1 MSEPLTSHE
10 IEDVLSSIRRLVSA
24 DLRPAV
30 KPTENAAPADKLLL
44 TPSLRIVETPAAAVS
59 AKAPAAAA
67 VAACMPV
74 TASQE
79 VAAAAVSD
87 PDADESGAPM
97 VVVGDEEILVFFGE
111 AAPLG
116 RSYGGEDYD
125 DAGLSEGGTGL
136 RVVLDSRPALTDEH
150 KPTAADGVLRLEQP
164 IPARVAT
171 IPEVDWGQGSEAW
184 DGSLAPETLSPAPQP
199 RRENPDEPL
208 ARAWADRAEAR
219 IREEL
224 TQPEAAPRFTAAAEA
239 RPPVVA
245 VSSDD
250 LAQDDG
256 SDADEAWIDEE
267 VLRDLVTEIIRKEL
281 AGTLGERITRNVR
294 KLVRLE
300 VNRAL
305 SSRDFE

>member
-24 DLRPAV
+24 DLRPTV
-30 KPTENAAPADKLLL
+30 KAPESTGPAEKLLL
-44 TPSLRIVETPAAAVS
+44 TPSLRIVETQATPVV
-59 AKAPAAAA
+59 AKAPSAAP
-67 VAACMPV
+67 VAASAPV
-74 TASQE
+74 TASPE
-79 VAAAAVSD
+79 VAAAPG
-87 PDADESGAPM
+87 PDADDSGAPM
-97 VVVGDEEILVFFGE
+97 AVVGDEEILVFFGE

-116 RSYGGEDYD
+116 RSYGGEIYD

-136 RVVLDSRPALTDEH
+136 RVVLDSRPALTEEPE
-150 KPTAADGVLRLEQP
+150 PTAADGVLRLEQP
-164 IPARVAT
+164 IPARAA
-171 IPEVDWGQGSEAW
+171 IPEVDWGQGSDAW
-184 DGSLAPETLSPAPQP
+184 DGSLAPAARSPAPQP
-199 RRENPDEPL
+199 RRETSDEPL
-208 ARAWADRAEAR
+208 AKAWADRAEAR

-224 TQPEAAPRFTAAAEA
+224 TQPEAAPRFAAAAEA

-250 LAQDDG
+250 LTQDDD

-267 VLRDLVTEIIRKEL
+267 TLRDLVTDIIRKEL

-305 SSRDFE
+305 STRDFE

>member
-24 DLRPAV
+24 DLRPTL
-30 KPTENAAPADKLLL
+30 KPPANAGPVEKLLL
-44 TPSLRIVETPAAAVS
+44 TPSLRIVEAQPAPVV
-59 AKAPAAAA
+59 AKAAAA
-67 VAACMPV
+67 APVTASVPV

-79 VAAAAVSD
+79 VTAT
-87 PDADESGAPM
+87 PDADADDSGAPM
-97 VVVGDEEILVFFGE
+97 AVVGDDEILVFFGE

-116 RSYGGEDYD
+116 RSYGGEIYD

-136 RVVLDSRPALTDEH
+136 RVVLDSRPALTDDPE
-150 KPTAADGVLRLEQP
+150 PTAADDVLRLEQP
-164 IPARVAT
+164 IPARAA
-171 IPEVDWGQGSEAW
+171 IPEVDWGQGSESW
-184 DGSLAPETLSPAPQP
+184 DGSLAPEARSPAPEP
-199 RRENPDEPL
+199 RRETSDDPL

-224 TQPEAAPRFTAAAEA
+224 TQPEAAPRFAAAAEA

-250 LAQDDG
+250 LTQDDDN
-256 SDADEAWIDEE
+256 DADDAWIDEE
-267 VLRDLVTEIIRKEL
+267 TLRDLVTDIIRKEL

-305 SSRDFE
+305 STRDFE

>member
-30 KPTENAAPADKLLL
+30 KPPESTGPAEKLLL
-44 TPSLRIVETPAAAVS
+44 TPSLRIVETQATPVV
-59 AKAPAAAA
+59 AKAPSAAP
-67 VAACMPV
+67 VAASEPV

-79 VAAAAVSD
+79 VAAIPD
-87 PDADESGAPM
+87 PDADDSGAPM
-97 VVVGDEEILVFFGE
+97 AVVGDEEILVFFGE

-116 RSYGGEDYD
+116 RSYGGEIYD

-136 RVVLDSRPALTDEH
+136 RVVLDSRPALMDEPE
-150 KPTAADGVLRLEQP
+150 PTAADGVLRLEQP

-171 IPEVDWGQGSEAW
+171 IPEVDWGQGSDAW
-184 DGSLAPETLSPAPQP
+184 DGSLAPAARSPAPQP
-199 RRENPDEPL
+199 RRETSDEPL

-224 TQPEAAPRFTAAAEA
+224 TQPEAAPRFAAAAEA

-250 LAQDDG
+250 LTQDDD

-267 VLRDLVTEIIRKEL
+267 TLRDLVTDIIRKEL

-305 SSRDFE
+305 STRDFE